1 MKPVKIIKTVRVWLS
16 VAILLLTTVLV
27 GLNMGSVVA
36 QFQFMTSLV
45 AMTLGACL
53 FWLGVT
59 LLLGRVYCSSVCPLG
74 TVQDAAAWL
83 SKRLRSHGRGTYR
96 FVPADNRLRYLVLLL
111 VAVSVTDDNR
121 YVASLSDPYMVFR
134 NVIDYLCFIPQG
146 LQMFLGFVGAAVVM
160 AAVTF
165 LAWRGGRTFCN
176 TVCPVGTVLGTV
188 SKVSVFHFEIDPDL
202 CISCGRCEQECKAA
216 CVNSVEHTI
225 DGSRC
230 VMCANCAAVC
240 PAQAIRF
247 TSSRKRLS
255 TPLMQKIPQLDTQAR
270 VSAPQSS
277 PVVCP
282 PRRKADDGGNQ

>member
-1 MKPVKIIKTVRVWLS
+1 MQPVKIIKTARVWLS

-27 GLNMGSVVA
+27 ELNMGNVVA

-59 LLLGRVYCSSVCPLG
+59 LLLGRVYCSPVCPLG

-216 CVNSVEHTI
+216 CVNSTEHTI

-255 TPLMQKIPQLDTQAR
+255 TPLMQKIPQLDTQTR

-282 PRRKADDGGNQ
+282 PRHKAGDGGNQ